1 MKNENSGKSM
11 GKSIS
16 VFKNIE
22 VLLPEYIPLYL
33 PHREP
38 QLRMLEQIF
47 RPLLTDPGS
56 VFIRAMLIGG
66 VGVGKTVTA
75 RVFSINMKK
84 LALENNIDLKY
95 VHVNCHRDRTLYE
108 VVSEIIRQTGAPIPL
123 RGLSPREM
131 LLALLSYLE
140 RHKQYVIITLDE
152 FDYFI
157 RTAGNDAVYF
167 LVRLYDEY
175 PDAVKRLHYIFISR
189 DITVLGMLDSATE
202 NYMLKHL
209 IKFEPYKSYELYDI
223 LIQRRDGAFY
233 EGTVDDDI
241 IRYIAEH
248 EGVDR
253 GGEGNA
259 RSAIEILRLAG
270 NAADSEG
277 VQRVS
282 IEHVRKAIAIV
293 HPDVVRISD
302 ELYNLDLHELLLLKA
317 IVRTLKEK
325 NAPEVK
331 IGDVEEEYR
340 YICQLYGVEPRKHT
354 QVYEYINNLKHMEI
368 IQARVSEKGYRG
380 RTTLIK
386 ISTPLEPLERR
397 IDELI
402 EKRKR

>member
-1 MKNENSGKSM
+1 MKNENANESIGK
-11 GKSIS
+11 GIS

-22 VLLPEYIPLYL
+22 VLYPEYVPSYL
-33 PHREP
+33 PHREL
-38 QLRMLEQIF
+38 QLRLLEQIF
-47 RPLLTDPGS
+47 KPLLTDPGS
-56 VFIRAMLIGG
+56 VSLRAMLIGG

-75 RVFSINMKK
+75 RVFSRNMKK

-108 VVSEIIRQTGAPIPL
+108 VVSEIIRQVGAPIPL

-131 LLALLSYLE
+131 LLALLSHLE

-167 LVRLYDEY
+167 LIRLYDEY
-175 PDAVKRLHYIFISR
+175 PDAVKRLNYIFISR
-189 DITVLGMLDSATE
+189 DITVLGMLDSTTE
-202 NYMLKHL
+202 SYMLKHL
-209 IKFEPYKSYELYDI
+209 IKFEPYKSVELYDI
-223 LIQRRDGAFY
+223 LIQRRDLAFY
-233 EGTVDDDI
+233 EGTVDNDVI
-241 IRYIAEH
+241 KYIAEH
-248 EGVDR
+248 EGADR

-259 RSAIEILRLAG
+259 RSAIEVLLHAG
-270 NAADSEG
+270 MAADNEG

-282 IEHVRKAIAIV
+282 IEHVRKAIAII

-302 ELYNLDLHELLLLKA
+302 ELNNLDLHELLLLKA
-317 IVRTLKEK
+317 IIRTLKEK
-325 NAPEVK
+325 NTPEVK

-340 YICQLYGVEPRKHT
+340 YICQQYGVEPRKHT

-368 IQARVSEKGYRG
+368 IQARVSGKGYRG

-386 ISTPLEPLERR
+386 ISTPLNPLERR

-402 EKRKR
+402 EKRRR